1 MVRGPGS
8 GLEACTQVSYDFCN
22 VMPPPPPRNQQMDQL
37 DPQSRSTG
45 FVLVGG
51 DVGTAHRRR
60 KKEKEKEEEE
70 EARGALT
77 FGDPVAVAVEDD
89 FRERENKETF
99 V

>member
-1 MVRGPGS
+1 MFVISANNCISPFLRLPGVD
-8 GLEACTQVSYDFCN
+8 C
-22 VMPPPPPRNQQMDQL
+22 
-37 DPQSRSTG
+37 
-45 FVLVGG
+45 
-51 DVGTAHRRR
+51 VGTAHRRR

-77 FGDPVAVAVEDD
+77 FGDPVAVAVEDN